1 MAIVG
6 FSRII
11 AESED
16 AQERQTYYEIVE
28 SNNERLLTL
37 INEILD
43 LSKIES
49 GIVEFTTTQVKLNRL
64 CEEIY
69 DAHLFRCPPNVKLIL
84 DPSDEELIIDTDKS
98 RVFQVISNLIGNAF
112 KFTEEGSV
120 NYGYKKLGGWI
131 YFHVSDTGIGI
142 APDKVDKVFE
152 RFIKGNTF
160 AQGTGL
166 GLSICK
172 TIIGTSWRRN
182 ISANRAGQGNHI
194 RVHIARP

>member
-1 MAIVG
+1 M
-6 FSRII
+6 
-11 AESED
+11 
-16 AQERQTYYEIVE
+16 
-28 SNNERLLTL
+28 
-37 INEILD
+37 
-43 LSKIES
+43 
-49 GIVEFTTTQVKLNRL
+49 

-172 TIIGTSWRRN
+172 TIIERLGGEIYLQTELGKGTTFVFTLPARN
-182 ISANRAGQGNHI
+182 EDLNSEEFDNLMQTDTETTEWPFNMQLPTPPKKQRE
-194 RVHIARP
+194 